1 MPESV
6 TANNLE
12 GVGFFGKLPS
22 HGDFLIRRLPRHFT
36 DPWDRWLQSVIAN
49 SKEQLAD
56 NWLDVYL
63 TSPLWRFVT
72 SPGVCGPGVWGG
84 VLMPSVD
91 RVGRYF
97 PLTLAAQLPE
107 DCNPVGMLGTA
118 DLWFQAL
125 EELALSTLDDG
136 FSLEGFEQ
144 ELLALSLPELSR
156 AAADLPQQ
164 RGGRPAWHFGLQA
177 DGNTEHTL
185 QGVSQ
190 VLLKKLLPAHS
201 LWWSQ
206 GSERVE
212 PSLLISEGL
221 PPIECFAG
229 LLDGDW
235 GRWGWG
241 DYRLPLV
248 AKPAASGEERESQP
262 EPVASSDGYQPQ
274 VTESD

>member
-1 MPESV
+1 M
-6 TANNLE
+6 TGKRTD

-22 HGDFLIRRLPRHFT
+22 HGDFLSRRLPRDFT

-56 NWLDVYL
+56 SWLEVYL

-72 SPGVCGPGVWGG
+72 SNGVCGHGVWAG

-97 PLTLAAQLPE
+97 PLTLATALPE
-107 DCNPVGMLGTA
+107 DCNPVGLLSEA
-118 DLWFQAL
+118 DAWFQAL
-125 EELALSTLDDG
+125 EDLALSTLNDN

-144 ELLALSLPELSR
+144 GLLALKLPEISATPTEAL
-156 AAADLPQQ
+156 QQ
-164 RGGRPAWHFGLQA
+164 RSGKSAWHFAAPSSINSG
-177 DGNTEHTL
+177 HTL
-185 QGVSQ
+185 QGVNQ

-212 PSLLISEGL
+212 PSLLIAEGL
-221 PPIECFAG
+221 PPVECFAG
-229 LLDGDW
+229 LLDGEW
-235 GRWGWG
+235 ARWGWG
-241 DYRLPLV
+241 EYRLPLSPTAV
-248 AKPAASGEERESQP
+248 KPTQEESPDE
-262 EPVASSDGYQPQ
+262 EPVSEHHPL
-274 VTESD
+274 TEAD